1 MCISIVSFSDTEAK
15 SEKRIFDKLR
25 GIIYHKRVLYIC
37 VYVYIWGQRAV
48 IIISQKFKFNVDWV
62 PIFLNKDSEVGKNTH
77 HREKKRISLS
87 SFQLT
92 NK

>member
-1 MCISIVSFSDTEAK
+1 MCISIVSFSDTEAE
-15 SEKRIFDKLR
+15 SEKRILDKLR

-37 VYVYIWGQRAV
+37 VYVYMWGQRAV